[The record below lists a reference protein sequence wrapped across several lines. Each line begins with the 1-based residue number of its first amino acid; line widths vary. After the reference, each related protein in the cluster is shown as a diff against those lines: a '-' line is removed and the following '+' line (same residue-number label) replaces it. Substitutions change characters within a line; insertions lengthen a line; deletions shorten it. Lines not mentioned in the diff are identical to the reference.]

1 MSRVRSKARTRPYD
15 DRMADIV
22 TSPDVVAAAIAA
34 EAALRP
40 AIGRDWSVR
49 AGPLEW
55 NVEQTITHM
64 IAATAKYTLYLASRS
79 EHFIGVSIGR
89 WADATNEEVVDS
101 LVPVAVGLANVAAA
115 APPGV
120 RAYHVT
126 GPSTAADYLGRACV
140 EILVHTDDALTGPR
154 SSARARLPSSIT
166 TPLSHAL
173 PMPTR
178 GATCWPQL
186 DGRRPDGRP
195 AARRPPRY
203 RTPHSTRL
211 EPRCQSVPT
220 SANPA
225 ARSASA
231 WAASFAPSL
240 L

>member
-1 MSRVRSKARTRPYD
+1 MSRARSKARTRPYD
-15 DRMADIV
+15 GRMADIV

-140 EILVHTDDALTGPR
+140 EILVHTDDALTGLGLAFAPPAELCSR
-154 SSARARLPSSIT
+154 ALAQQYHDAAVARAADADPWRDL
-166 TPLSHAL
+166 LA
-173 PMPTR
+173 
-178 GATCWPQL
+178 AT
-186 DGRRPDGRP
+186 GRP
-195 AARRPPRY
+195 PP
-203 RTPHSTRL
+203 
-211 EPRCQSVPT
+211 
-220 SANPA
+220 
-225 ARSASA
+225 
-231 WAASFAPSL
+231 
-240 L
+240 